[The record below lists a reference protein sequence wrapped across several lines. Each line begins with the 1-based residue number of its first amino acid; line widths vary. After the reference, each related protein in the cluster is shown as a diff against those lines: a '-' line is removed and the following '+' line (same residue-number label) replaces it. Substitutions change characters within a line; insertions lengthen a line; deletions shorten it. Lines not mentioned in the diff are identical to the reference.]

1 MGEKFDQAAYVAAY
15 NKENYASVN
24 LKISKKLK
32 AEWDRKAKAAG
43 MSLTALIKKR
53 MEDDEK

>member
-1 MGEKFDQAAYVAAY
+1 MEKKFDQVAYVAAY